1 MQENNLSKVF
11 VFVIIGLFIVVS
23 IVPYIIGTERISN
36 ISINCAYLYDV
47 KPNISTYIPNKE
59 LIKTFGGTRSHC

>member
-47 KPNISTYIPNKE
+47 KPNISTYITNN
-59 LIKTFGGTRSHC
+59 